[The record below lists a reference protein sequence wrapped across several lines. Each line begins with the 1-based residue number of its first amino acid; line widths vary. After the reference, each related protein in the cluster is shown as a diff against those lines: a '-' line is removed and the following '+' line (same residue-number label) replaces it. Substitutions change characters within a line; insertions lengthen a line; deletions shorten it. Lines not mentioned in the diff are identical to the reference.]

1 MPEIA
6 EIFRDHHKEY
16 FRRNNAPPEV
26 IRTIFDIEKC
36 CTPAM
41 GHSILCTCPDCGHLE
56 IRYRSCGNRNCPQCG
71 GHKITEWVEKRLTE
85 RLPVDYFMATFTLP
99 REFNF
104 LFRQHPGEAVKTFMK
119 CVSDSL
125 LEMGKSKLHGMV
137 GFMMVYQSWCRNG
150 DFHPHIHALL
160 PCGALSEDKK
170 VWLFP
175 KRRDFLFSEVP
186 LMRLFRGKF
195 NAAIWQLPGA
205 DRIRRNVF
213 RNEYVVNIKSVGDGE
228 NSFKYLAA
236 YTQRGFIGND
246 RIVKYNGVKVTFRY
260 RDGETN
266 EDRYRTLS
274 AVEFMELYLQHVL
287 PKGVQRIRYGGIW
300 AAAARKRLN
309 AAKEILILQPVTKV
323 TENPEQLKCLTVS
336 SFIRNERFRCP
347 KCGAKMLYRQTWAD
361 SG

>member
-1 MPEIA
+1 M
-6 EIFRDHHKEY
+6 
-16 FRRNNAPPEV
+16 N
-26 IRTIFDIEKC
+26 
-36 CTPAM
+36 M
-41 GHSILCTCPDCGHLE
+41 SSIL
-56 IRYRSCGNRNCPQCG
+56 N
-71 GHKITEWVEKRLTE
+71 
-85 RLPVDYFMATFTLP
+85 
-99 REFNF
+99 
-104 LFRQHPGEAVKTFMK
+104 
-119 CVSDSL
+119 
-125 LEMGKSKLHGMV
+125 
-137 GFMMVYQSWCRNG
+137 
-150 DFHPHIHALL
+150 
-160 PCGALSEDKK
+160 
-170 VWLFP
+170 
-175 KRRDFLFSEVP
+175 
-186 LMRLFRGKF
+186 
-195 NAAIWQLPGA
+195 
-205 DRIRRNVF
+205 
-213 RNEYVVNIKSVGDGE
+213 KSVGDGE

-347 KCGAKMLYRQTWAD
+347 KCGAKMLYRQQRAD

>member
-1 MPEIA
+1 M
-6 EIFRDHHKEY
+6 
-16 FRRNNAPPEV
+16 
-26 IRTIFDIEKC
+26 
-36 CTPAM
+36 
-41 GHSILCTCPDCGHLE
+41 E

-213 RNEYVVNIKSVGDGE
+213 RNEYVVNIKSDGDGE
-228 NSFKYLAA
+228 NSVKYLAA

-347 KCGAKMLYRQTWAD
+347 KCGAKMLYRQQRAD

>member
-1 MPEIA
+1 M
-6 EIFRDHHKEY
+6 
-16 FRRNNAPPEV
+16 
-26 IRTIFDIEKC
+26 
-36 CTPAM
+36 
-41 GHSILCTCPDCGHLE
+41 
-56 IRYRSCGNRNCPQCG
+56 RSVVGGQKGLAISQTARFPVLRSSVDEAIQGKIQCG
-71 GHKITEWVEKRLTE
+71 
-85 RLPVDYFMATFTLP
+85 D
-99 REFNF
+99 
-104 LFRQHPGEAVKTFMK
+104 
-119 CVSDSL
+119 
-125 LEMGKSKLHGMV
+125 
-137 GFMMVYQSWCRNG
+137 
-150 DFHPHIHALL
+150 
-160 PCGALSEDKK
+160 
-170 VWLFP
+170 
-175 KRRDFLFSEVP
+175 
-186 LMRLFRGKF
+186 
-195 NAAIWQLPGA
+195 
-205 DRIRRNVF
+205 
-213 RNEYVVNIKSVGDGE
+213 
-228 NSFKYLAA
+228 LAA

-347 KCGAKMLYRQTWAD
+347 KCGAKMLYRQQRAD